1 MSNRELTTKQIE
13 AKRAREKTVV
23 LHMIEAYCHGKHG
36 TRRDKLCTECTQL
49 AEYADM
55 RISRCPFMAT
65 KTFCSQCHVH
75 CYTPEKLQ
83 AINEKALG
91 RIPPRDI
98 PFDEAARKLQM
109 KQKIPF
115 RTVLCRLNGIFCFI
129 WERGARRGPQR
140 KKPD

>member
-1 MSNRELTTKQIE
+1 MSNKELTTKQIE

-36 TRRDKLCTECTQL
+36 TRRDELCTECTQL

-83 AINEKALG
+83 AIKDVMRYAG
-91 RIPPRDI
+91 PRMLLRHPVLVVRHGLDG
-98 PFDEAARKLQM
+98 M
-109 KQKIPF
+109 KK
-115 RTVLCRLNGIFCFI
+115 R
-129 WERGARRGPQR
+129 
-140 KKPD
+140 

>member
-1 MSNRELTTKQIE
+1 MSNKELTTKQIE

-36 TRRDKLCTECTQL
+36 TRRDELCTECTQL
-49 AEYADM
+49 AEYAEA

-83 AINEKALG
+83 AIKDVMRYAG
-91 RIPPRDI
+91 PRMLLRHPVLVVRHGLDG
-98 PFDEAARKLQM
+98 M
-109 KQKIPF
+109 KK
-115 RTVLCRLNGIFCFI
+115 R
-129 WERGARRGPQR
+129 
-140 KKPD
+140 

>member
-1 MSNRELTTKQIE
+1 MSNKELTTKQIE

-36 TRRDKLCTECTQL
+36 TRRDELCTECTQL

-83 AINEKALG
+83 AIKDVMRYAS
-91 RIPPRDI
+91 PRMLLRHPVLVVRHGLDG
-98 PFDEAARKLQM
+98 M
-109 KQKIPF
+109 KK
-115 RTVLCRLNGIFCFI
+115 R
-129 WERGARRGPQR
+129 
-140 KKPD
+140 

>member
-1 MSNRELTTKQIE
+1 MSNKELTTKQIE

-36 TRRDKLCTECTQL
+36 TRRGKLCTECTQL

-75 CYTPEKLQ
+75 CYAPEKLQ
-83 AINEKALG
+83 AIKDVMRYAG
-91 RIPPRDI
+91 PRMLLRHPVLVVRHGLDG
-98 PFDEAARKLQM
+98 M
-109 KQKIPF
+109 KK
-115 RTVLCRLNGIFCFI
+115 R
-129 WERGARRGPQR
+129 
-140 KKPD
+140 